1 MLKMRLYFLSIWS
14 ILDPIYYLF
23 TRLIYLEDGNQQRN
37 IFRVRLTRYKGKE
50 VILKDGTTI
59 KKNDVL
65 VKIHLHNVR
74 LLRDMNSVESDTKRG
89 RIIYKHVLNGMPS
102 LAHFIHSHPRCQ
114 EIKGIIGI
122 TMLHKGCNRLGFE
135 TYDINNPVYRF
146 IKQVVFVPMY
156 CLSVSKINSQS
167 IRRQPKYLFM
177 SKEALLALYK
187 R

>member
-23 TRLIYLEDGNQQRN
+23 TRLIYLEDGNNQRN
-37 IFRVRLTRYKGKE
+37 IFRVRLTRYKGGE
-50 VILKDGTTI
+50 VKLNDGTSI

-65 VKIHLHNVR
+65 VKIHLHNIR
-74 LLRDMNSVESDTKRG
+74 LLREMNRVESDTKRG
-89 RIIYKHVLNGMPS
+89 RIIYKHVLHGMPS
-102 LAHFIHSHPRCQ
+102 LAEYISSHPRSE

-135 TYDINNPVYRF
+135 TYEINNPFYRF
-146 IKQVVFVPMY
+146 IKQFVFIPMY
-156 CLSVSKINSQS
+156 CLSVSQINSQS
-167 IRRQPKYLFM
+167 LRRRPKYLFM
-177 SKEALLALYK
+177 SKGALIQLYK